1 MKKMSVINS
10 VFYGKHGEVMRY
22 LFTGGL
28 NVVITWSVYS
38 ALVLLGM
45 NPSLSNAISWIVG
58 VSAAFFLNKIFVFN
72 SRTRGKK
79 AVGREAVSFT
89 LGRILTGV
97 INIVGFALLYDLGM
111 NGELFGI
118 EGFFAKIVISVI
130 EIVLNYVISKHLVF
144 INRENSTTE

>member
-1 MKKMSVINS
+1 MSIINNM
-10 VFYGKHGEVMRY
+10 FYGKHGEVIRY

-45 NPSLSNAISWIVG
+45 NPSLSNAISWVVG
-58 VSAAFFLNKIFVFN
+58 VSAAFVLNKIFVFN
-72 SRTRGKK
+72 SRTRERR

-89 LGRILTGV
+89 LGRIFTGV
-97 INIVGFALLYDLGM
+97 INIAGFALLYDLGM
-111 NGELFGI
+111 SGELFGI
-118 EGFFAKIVISVI
+118 EGFFAKIVVSII

-144 INRENSTTE
+144 TNRENSPTE